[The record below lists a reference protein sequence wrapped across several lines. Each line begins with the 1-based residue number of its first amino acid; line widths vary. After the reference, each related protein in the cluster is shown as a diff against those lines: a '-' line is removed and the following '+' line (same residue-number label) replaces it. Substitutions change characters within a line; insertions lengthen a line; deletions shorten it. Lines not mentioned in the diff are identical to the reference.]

1 MSKRNRIKPLINTHD
16 LLFKNSKVQYV
27 LFILAVLLLLWFFFS
42 PDSLRHRFH
51 KDIAISAIGN
61 LIFAAAAYVAYF
73 SCSYLCVRIQTAIA
87 AIFAYISSL
96 FSLIF
101 KPTRRV
107 ISSLTLRG
115 TDVSGTGNGK
125 RRVKSIR
132 PPYFDWPTFYW
143 PANGCIEDICI
154 DLLPDEHTPKEYLL
168 SLLKYR
174 FSDLDRH
181 FYEIRPTDAPHPL
194 ISLNQVSFLP
204 HHDCSNANGR
214 QLILQGNLASYKYI
228 WYLYYSR
235 TPIFDNGNT
244 ISDYIRSHREKFY
257 LNLKSRNDDFT
268 SIPLDQTIPNP
279 LGITG
284 VIHVSGN
291 TPYYILQFRDKANV
305 DGGKLQW
312 SYATL
317 IKAFDRN
324 PFMQDG
330 DAPECKYNNANI
342 LSSKRYAVLRLMDEI
357 YFAGDSNERDES
369 LADSSS
375 RKAFEAIYEHLLK
388 KTKPLGFLINEK
400 MIFQPELLFYTDVNY
415 LDISK
420 LEMEIPIATKKAGE
434 IHNEKPVHALDLAGK
449 EIRSR
454 RILYV
459 EKSSINDIL
468 QCNIPTRDIFGWV
481 LAILNDSI
489 TQQSQQAFRSRLG

>member
-42 PDSLRHRFH
+42 PYSLFH
-51 KDIAISAIGN
+51 SDHENIVSSAIGN
-61 LIFAAAAYVAYF
+61 LVFAAAAYVAYF
-73 SCSYLCVRIQTAIA
+73 ICRYLFVKQTAIA
-87 AIFAYISSL
+87 AIFPYISSL
-96 FSLIF
+96 FPHMF
-101 KPTRRV
+101 KPTQRANSRRV
-107 ISSLTLRG
+107 ERIQ
-115 TDVSGTGNGK
+115 
-125 RRVKSIR
+125 
-132 PPYFDWPTFYW
+132 PPCFDWPTFYW
-143 PANGCIEDICI
+143 PTNGCIEDICI
-154 DLLPDEHTPKEYLL
+154 DLLPDENTPKEYLL

-174 FSDLDRH
+174 FYDLDRH
-181 FYEIRPTDAPHPL
+181 FYETRPTDVPHPL
-194 ISLNQVSFLP
+194 ISVNRVSSLP
-204 HHDCSNANGR
+204 DRDCSNASGR

-228 WYLYYSR
+228 WYFYYCS

-244 ISDYIRSHREKFY
+244 TSDYIRSHREKFY
-257 LNLKSRNDDFT
+257 LNLKNRNGDFT
-268 SIPLDQTIPNP
+268 SIPLDQAIPNP

-291 TPYYILQFRDKANV
+291 TPYYILQFRDKGNV

-342 LSSKRYAVLRLMDEI
+342 MSSKRYAVLRLMDEI

-400 MIFQPELLFYTDVNY
+400 MNFQPELLFYTDVNCSDIAY
-415 LDISK
+415 LEKGIPKASK
-420 LEMEIPIATKKAGE
+420 IVGE
-434 IHNEKPVHALDLAGK
+434 IHNEKPVHASDLADK
-449 EIRSR
+449 AISNR
-454 RILYV
+454 RILHV
-459 EKSSINDIL
+459 EENSIKDIL
-468 QCNIPTRDIFGWV
+468 GYDIPIRDMFGWV
-481 LAILNDSI
+481 LAILNDSV
-489 TQQSQQAFRSRLG
+489 T